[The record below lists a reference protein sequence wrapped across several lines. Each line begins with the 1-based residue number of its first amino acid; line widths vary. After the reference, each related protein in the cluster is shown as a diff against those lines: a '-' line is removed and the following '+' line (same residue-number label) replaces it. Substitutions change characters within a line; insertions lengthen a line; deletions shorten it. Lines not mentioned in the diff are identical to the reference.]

1 MGRLLFLVQTQMPP
15 YSRREVFGA
24 ARYSAR
30 YQLLLVYRWRLGDD
44 DRGHRR

>member
-15 YSRREVFGA
+15 YSRHAVLEG

-30 YQLLLVYRWRLGDD
+30 YHVCLSIAGVWAMI
-44 DRGHRR
+44 